1 MAQRP
6 LEASTGPS
14 RAHLDPDSTLRQRP
28 AANTL
33 AGHMVWGANV
43 SCPKCGAG
51 MPADY
56 VYCGRC
62 GTRLESPG
70 EVEGET
76 RQVTVLFADISGF
89 TALAERLGPEELHE
103 NMRTAWDAIAA
114 EIRANGGLIEKYIG
128 DAVVA
133 VFGAVDEDE
142 GHPEQAQHAAL
153 AILGALERT
162 NARIEGRTGRR
173 LALRVG
179 VNTGIAVAGAIGDK
193 ESEFGVLGDAVN
205 VAARLEQAAE
215 PGEILIGDAT
225 YRRTPG
231 VFAYEPHPPVAAKG
245 KTAPLVAWRLLRTE
259 AAGAREGRRAPLVG
273 RDAEVALLVGALDEA
288 LAGKG
293 RIVSIVAEAGLG
305 KSRLVD
311 EVIADPRARGARVA
325 RARCSPYDA
334 HRAYGAISDL
344 LRRALA
350 ISTTSSV
357 DHAHR
362 VLTET
367 LPGLEPDTRSLL
379 LTALGYAVPLPAL
392 SSETR
397 RRMLDHGIHE
407 LILRVAKTQGVILAL
422 TDVQWCDAASQDVLA
437 ALAPSLLEVAAF
449 VVTTYRPELTP
460 AWTTARTH
468 LQLRLGPLDQ
478 TGAQTL
484 LQALLPQ
491 GALPPEA
498 IAEVATRTEGGPT
511 YLVEAAHWLVATGVV
526 VQRDDSTP
534 LADVGRV
541 SELPGTLPML
551 LLRRAESASA
561 EERRVLHATAVAARS
576 CDPALLRALFGGDLD
591 VDACLA
597 GLVAK
602 GLLEVSGRGEYR
614 FRQAFL
620 RELVY
625 GSMLVR
631 HRQELH
637 GRLGQVIENVLPEV
651 AIQQPELLA
660 DHYANSA
667 HPARAIDYGMRAGGR
682 AEALHD
688 LADAL
693 HHYRN
698 VAEVAQG
705 LPDGNE
711 ARAVALLRASDAA
724 RGLGREGDALTL
736 AEEGLAGAPAEG
748 EVRGALRRR
757 AGELAARARAVERSA
772 EHLAEAERLTP
783 ETGPERAELTLAKA
797 YLARSDDRTNE
808 ALMIARAAEKEALA
822 AEARPIA
829 LRAEEAI
836 VEFAS
841 AAGSREEATRALERC
856 VEHANAIGDLSS
868 LARALSTLTY
878 YALDRGDNAAA
889 ERLGNDLLAAAVRL
903 GDVAGE
909 AAALRALGRAFF
921 GQGRWSEADGALGR
935 ALGLADP
942 LTQGPQLADPSA
954 TLLTLGTLALERGDL
969 ATAGTTL
976 AEARALA
983 ERSPGRKHLI
993 PRVATELARLALEK
1007 GAVEDARQHAAAAYT
1022 AQHAHECRRCGAGIA
1037 ATLVEVASAAGELTT
1052 AEARRAEGLEDAF
1065 RLNLP
1070 VAAAEI
1076 RYAAARLQVA
1086 RGDLVA
1092 ARAEAEAAL
1101 ATFEQLGP
1109 PHWAERARRRVV
1121 ELNTLAREQTA

>member
-1 MAQRP
+1 M
-6 LEASTGPS
+6 
-14 RAHLDPDSTLRQRP
+14 
-28 AANTL
+28 
-33 AGHMVWGANV
+33 
-43 SCPKCGAG
+43 
-51 MPADY
+51 
-56 VYCGRC
+56 
-62 GTRLESPG
+62 
-70 EVEGET
+70 
-76 RQVTVLFADISGF
+76 
-89 TALAERLGPEELHE
+89 
-103 NMRTAWDAIAA
+103 
-114 EIRANGGLIEKYIG
+114 
-128 DAVVA
+128 
-133 VFGAVDEDE
+133 
-142 GHPEQAQHAAL
+142 
-153 AILGALERT
+153 
-162 NARIEGRTGRR
+162 
-173 LALRVG
+173 
-179 VNTGIAVAGAIGDK
+179 
-193 ESEFGVLGDAVN
+193 
-205 VAARLEQAAE
+205 
-215 PGEILIGDAT
+215 
-225 YRRTPG
+225 
-231 VFAYEPHPPVAAKG
+231 
-245 KTAPLVAWRLLRTE
+245 
-259 AAGAREGRRAPLVG
+259 
-273 RDAEVALLVGALDEA
+273 
-288 LAGKG
+288 
-293 RIVSIVAEAGLG
+293 
-305 KSRLVD
+305 
-311 EVIADPRARGARVA
+311 
-325 RARCSPYDA
+325 
-334 HRAYGAISDL
+334 
-344 LRRALA
+344 
-350 ISTTSSV
+350 
-357 DHAHR
+357 
-362 VLTET
+362 
-367 LPGLEPDTRSLL
+367 
-379 LTALGYAVPLPAL
+379 
-392 SSETR
+392 
-397 RRMLDHGIHE
+397 
-407 LILRVAKTQGVILAL
+407 
-422 TDVQWCDAASQDVLA
+422 LA

-797 YLARSDDRTNE
+797 YLARSDERSAHDRAGRREGSARGRGATDRAPRGGGDRRVRE
-808 ALMIARAAEKEALA
+808 CGGLARGGDARA
-822 AEARPIA
+822 RT
-829 LRAEEAI
+829 LRRACERDRRS
-836 VEFAS
+836 VEP
-841 AAGSREEATRALERC
+841 G
-856 VEHANAIGDLSS
+856 
-868 LARALSTLTY
+868 ARALDAHL
-878 YALDRGDNAAA
+878 
-889 ERLGNDLLAAAVRL
+889 
-903 GDVAGE
+903 
-909 AAALRALGRAFF
+909 LRAR
-921 GQGRWSEADGALGR
+921 
-935 ALGLADP
+935 
-942 LTQGPQLADPSA
+942 
-954 TLLTLGTLALERGDL
+954 
-969 ATAGTTL
+969 
-976 AEARALA
+976 
-983 ERSPGRKHLI
+983 
-993 PRVATELARLALEK
+993 PR
-1007 GAVEDARQHAAAAYT
+1007 
-1022 AQHAHECRRCGAGIA
+1022 
-1037 ATLVEVASAAGELTT
+1037 
-1052 AEARRAEGLEDAF
+1052 
-1065 RLNLP
+1065 
-1070 VAAAEI
+1070 
-1076 RYAAARLQVA
+1076 
-1086 RGDLVA
+1086 
-1092 ARAEAEAAL
+1092 
-1101 ATFEQLGP
+1101 
-1109 PHWAERARRRVV
+1109 
-1121 ELNTLAREQTA
+1121 

>member
-1 MAQRP
+1 MA
-6 LEASTGPS
+6 
-14 RAHLDPDSTLRQRP
+14 
-28 AANTL
+28 
-33 AGHMVWGANV
+33 WGANV
-43 SCPKCGAG
+43 ACPKCGAS
-51 MPADY
+51 MPAEY
-56 VYCGRC
+56 AYCGKC
-62 GTRLESPG
+62 GNRLASAG

-89 TALAERLGPEELHE
+89 TALAERLDPEELHE
-103 NMRTAWDAIAA
+103 NMRTAWDAIAG
-114 EIRANGGLIEKYIG
+114 EIRAAGGLIEKYIG

-133 VFGAVDEDE
+133 VFGAVDEDDD
-142 GHPEQAQHAAL
+142 HPEQAQRAAL

-162 NARIEGRTGRR
+162 NERMEARTGRR

-179 VNTGIAVAGAIGDK
+179 VNTGIAVTGAVGDK

-215 PGEILIGDAT
+215 PGEILVGDAT

-231 VFAYEPHPPVAAKG
+231 MFAYEPHPPVAAKG
-245 KTAPLVAWRLLRTE
+245 KTAPLVAWRLLRAET
-259 AAGAREGRRAPLVG
+259 AGASERRRAPLVG
-273 RDAEVALLVGALDEA
+273 RDAEVALLLGALDEA

-305 KSRLVD
+305 KSRLVE

-325 RARCSPYDA
+325 RARCLPYDA

-350 ISTTSSV
+350 ISPASSV

-367 LPGLEPDTRSLL
+367 TPGLEPDTRSLL
-379 LTALGYAVPLPAL
+379 LTALGYGVPLPTL

-397 RRMLDHGIHE
+397 RRLLDHGIRE
-407 LILRVAKTQGVILAL
+407 LILRVAKTQGVILAV
-422 TDVQWCDAASQDVLA
+422 TDVQWCDAASQDVIT
-437 ALAPSLLEVAAF
+437 ALAPALADARAF
-449 VVTTYRPELTP
+449 LMTTYRPELTP
-460 AWTTARTH
+460 AWTTSRTH
-468 LQLRLGPLDQ
+468 LQLRLAPLDP
-478 TGAQTL
+478 TSSQTL

-498 IAEVATRTEGGPT
+498 IAEIAARTEGSPT
-511 YLVEAAHWLVATGVV
+511 YLEEAAHWLVASGVV
-526 VQRDDSTP
+526 VEREGSTP

-541 SELPGTLPML
+541 AELPASLPML
-551 LLRRAESASA
+551 LLRRAESATA
-561 EERRVLHATAVAARS
+561 EERRVLNATAVAARS

-602 GLLEVSGRGEYR
+602 ALLEMSGRGEYR

-625 GSMLVR
+625 ASMLVR

-651 AIQQPELLA
+651 AVQQPELLA
-660 DHYANSA
+660 DHFANSS
-667 HPARAIDYGMRAGGR
+667 HPGRAIDYAMRAGER
-682 AEALHD
+682 AQALHD
-688 LADAL
+688 LLDAL

-698 VAEVAQG
+698 VAEVAHG
-705 LPDGNE
+705 LPGGE
-711 ARAVALLRASDAA
+711 AARARALLRASDAA
-724 RGLGREGDALTL
+724 RGLGREGDALGL
-736 AEEGLAGAPAEG
+736 AEEGLAAAPAES

-783 ETGPERAELTLAKA
+783 ESGPERAELTLAKA
-797 YLARSDDRTNE
+797 FLARADDKPAE
-808 ALMIARAAEKEALA
+808 ALTIARSAEKEALA
-822 AEARPIA
+822 VGSRVFA
-829 LRAEEAI
+829 LRAVEAI
-836 VEFAS
+836 AEFAG
-841 AAGSREEATRALERC
+841 AAGSRDEATRALERC
-856 VEHANAIGDLSS
+856 VEHANAIGDLSG
-868 LARALSTLTY
+868 LARALATLTY
-878 YALDRGDNAAA
+878 HALDRGDATSA
-889 ERLGNDLLAAAVRL
+889 ERLGNELLAAAVRL
-903 GDVAGE
+903 GDVTGQ

-921 GQGRWSEADGALGR
+921 GEGRWSEAEGALHR

-942 LTQGPQLADPSA
+942 FLQGPQPADPGA

-969 ATAGTTL
+969 PTASTTL

-993 PRVATELARLALEK
+993 PRVTAELARLALEQ
-1007 GAVEDARQHAAAAYT
+1007 GTPEDARQHAAAAYA
-1022 AQHAHECRRCGAGIA
+1022 AQRAHDCRRCGAGIA
-1037 ATLVEVASAAGELTT
+1037 ATLVEVASAIGELTT
-1052 AEARRAEGLEDAF
+1052 AEARRAEGLEHAF

-1070 VAAAEI
+1070 VASAEI
-1076 RYAAARLQVA
+1076 RYAAARLHAV

-1109 PHWAERARRRVV
+1109 PHWAERTRRRVA
-1121 ELNTLAREQTA
+1121 ELTTLARERTA

>member
-1 MAQRP
+1 MRGA
-6 LEASTGPS
+6 
-14 RAHLDPDSTLRQRP
+14 TL
-28 AANTL
+28 T
-33 AGHMVWGANV
+33 
-43 SCPKCGAG
+43 CPKCATEMPGAFSF
-51 MPADY
+51 
-56 VYCGRC
+56 CGKC
-62 GTRLESPG
+62 GARLLALAP
-70 EVEGET
+70 VEGET
-76 RQVTVLFADISGF
+76 KQVTVLFADISGF

-103 NMRTAWDAIAA
+103 NMRAAWDAIAV
-114 EIRANGGLIEKYIG
+114 EIRASGGLIEKYIG

-133 VFGAVDEDE
+133 VFGAVDTEID
-142 GHPEQAQHAAL
+142 HPARAQRAAL
-153 AILGALERT
+153 AILGALDRENERI
-162 NARIEGRTGRR
+162 AERTGRN
-173 LALRVG
+173 LALRIG
-179 VNTGIAVAGAIGDK
+179 INTGLAVAGAVGDK

-215 PGEILIGDAT
+215 PGEVLVGDAT
-225 YRRTPG
+225 YRLAPG
-231 VFAYEPHPPVAAKG
+231 LFAYEPHPPVAAKG
-245 KTAPLVAWRLLRTE
+245 KTAPLVAWRLLHVET
-259 AAGAREGRRAPLVG
+259 AATDRGRAPLVG
-273 RDAEVALLVGALDEA
+273 REDEIALLVGALEDA

-293 RIVSIVAEAGLG
+293 HIVSIVGEAGLG
-305 KSRLVD
+305 KTRLVD
-311 EVIADPRARGARVA
+311 ELLADPRALGARVA

-397 RRMLDHGIHE
+397 RRMLDHGINE

-460 AWTTARTH
+460 ARTTARTH

-736 AEEGLAGAPAEG
+736 AEEGLAAAPAES

-783 ETGPERAELTLAKA
+783 ESGPERAELTLAKA
-797 YLARSDDRTNE
+797 FLARADDKPAE
-808 ALMIARAAEKEALA
+808 ALTIARSAEKEALA
-822 AEARPIA
+822 
-829 LRAEEAI
+829 
-836 VEFAS
+836 V
-841 AAGSREEATRALERC
+841 
-856 VEHANAIGDLSS
+856 
-868 LARALSTLTY
+868 
-878 YALDRGDNAAA
+878 
-889 ERLGNDLLAAAVRL
+889 
-903 GDVAGE
+903 
-909 AAALRALGRAFF
+909 
-921 GQGRWSEADGALGR
+921 
-935 ALGLADP
+935 
-942 LTQGPQLADPSA
+942 
-954 TLLTLGTLALERGDL
+954 
-969 ATAGTTL
+969 
-976 AEARALA
+976 
-983 ERSPGRKHLI
+983 
-993 PRVATELARLALEK
+993 
-1007 GAVEDARQHAAAAYT
+1007 
-1022 AQHAHECRRCGAGIA
+1022 
-1037 ATLVEVASAAGELTT
+1037 
-1052 AEARRAEGLEDAF
+1052 
-1065 RLNLP
+1065 
-1070 VAAAEI
+1070 
-1076 RYAAARLQVA
+1076 
-1086 RGDLVA
+1086 
-1092 ARAEAEAAL
+1092 
-1101 ATFEQLGP
+1101 
-1109 PHWAERARRRVV
+1109 
-1121 ELNTLAREQTA
+1121 